1 MNLSPNQR
9 HIAQVSH
16 QGTCPN
22 HLPYDQTNQ
31 FIMEP
36 IVVHELVKQT
46 QKMISKTKLIPL
58 Y

>member
-22 HLPYDQTNQ
+22 HLPYAQTNQ
-31 FIMEP
+31 FIMEQ
-36 IVVHELVKQT
+36 IVVHELAKLILKTISKMKQT
-46 QKMISKTKLIPL
+46 LSF
-58 Y
+58 